1 VAAAPADA
9 DLEREIQQ
17 RGRELLA
24 AVEPHRLLHLTPSW
38 WQERLFEWATRD
50 PEFRVRLLRFVDV
63 LPTLRTAGAVA
74 DHVRQYFGR
83 GAPRPVA
90 FGSRVADRPPLR
102 PLLSRIVR
110 QGVFTMAER
119 FIAGRDAREA
129 LPKLRRL
136 VAEGVAYTLDVLGE
150 ATLSHREADA
160 YRDRYLDL
168 LATLAHAS
176 REWPGPEFART
187 VNLSVKLSALTPHF
201 EPAAPESTA
210 ADLLP
215 RFLPIL
221 QRARECGA
229 GIYVDMEQFRYRDLV
244 HRAFAR
250 ALEDPSLRGWDGA
263 GIVVQAYLR
272 DALDALEWAEELAR
286 RLGTSIAV
294 RLVKGAYWDEERV
307 VARQLG
313 HPVPVFEEKAATDW
327 NFERCTE
334 RLLAA
339 WPHLRPAFGTHN
351 PRSIAQAMVR
361 ADRAGVPREAL
372 EFQML
377 YGMAE
382 GLRRAVVRLGSRT
395 RVYVPVGELIPGMGY
410 LVRRLLENPS
420 NESWLVHKFEEAE
433 PEEGLQP
440 PHPPREDSEP
450 LRPAP
455 FRNPPAAEWHRPE
468 HREAMRAA
476 LARVRS
482 RFGEQLGP
490 LVGEREAAGGEALA
504 VRPPAERTAVL
515 ATVRLAGPSEVEAAV
530 ELARRAFPR
539 WRERGARRRGD
550 ILRRAADLLAE
561 RRWEFAATMVYECA
575 KPWRE
580 ADGDVVEAIDYL
592 RYYALQ
598 AERLE
603 RGERLELVP
612 GERNRLAREPRG
624 VAAVISPWNFPLA
637 IMAGMTTAAL
647 AAGCVAIV
655 KPAEESPVV
664 ARRFVELLREAGVPP
679 EAVQYL
685 PGRGE
690 LVGEALV
697 RHPGVDVIAFTGSAE
712 VGLHIIRAAAESP
725 PAPSGPK
732 RVIAEMG
739 GKNAII
745 VDEDAD
751 IDEAVAGVVASAFG
765 YAGQKCSA
773 CSRVIVVGTAYRE
786 FRDRL
791 AGAVE
796 SLPVGPPED
805 PWTAVP
811 PVISPAAKEKIERYL
826 DLGYAE
832 GQLVARGRAPEGEL
846 YVAPHVFEGISPDS
860 PVARDE
866 IFGPVL
872 VIFPADSFGDAL
884 SLANDAE
891 YALTGG
897 VFSRNPRH
905 LELAVREFRVGN
917 LYINRKITGAMVGR
931 QPFGGF
937 RRSGLGD
944 KAGGPDTLLPY
955 TLPRVVTEN
964 TLRRGFAEDFL
975 AR

>member
-1 VAAAPADA
+1 MAAPADA
-9 DLEREIQQ
+9 DLERAIQE

-24 AVEPHRLLHLTPSW
+24 AVEPHRLIQLTPAW

-63 LPTLRTAGAVA
+63 LPTLRTASAVA
-74 DHVRQYFGR
+74 DHVRQHFGR

-90 FGSRVADRPPLR
+90 LGSAVADRPPFR

-110 QGVFTMAER
+110 QAVFAMAER
-119 FIAGRDAREA
+119 FIAGRDAEDA
-129 LPKLRRL
+129 LPKLRAL
-136 VAEGVAYTLDVLGE
+136 VEEGVAYTLDVLGE
-150 ATLSHREADA
+150 ATLSHREADQ
-160 YRDRYLDL
+160 YRDRYLRL
-168 LATLAHAS
+168 LEVLGAAGEGW
-176 REWPGPEFART
+176 RGPEFARA

-201 EPAAPESTA
+201 EPAAPEATT

-215 RFLPIL
+215 RLLPIL
-221 QRARECGA
+221 RAARERGA
-229 GIYVDMEQFRYRDLV
+229 GIYVDMEQYRYRDLV
-244 HRAFAR
+244 HHAFAA
-250 ALEDPSLRGWDGA
+250 ALEDPALRGWDGA

-272 DALDALEWAEELAR
+272 DAEEILEWLESLAR

-313 HPVPVFEEKAATDW
+313 HAVPVFEEKDATDW

-339 WPHLRPAFGTHN
+339 WPRLRPAFGTHN

-361 ADRAGVPREAL
+361 AERSGVPREAL

-382 GLRRAVVRLGSRT
+382 GLRRAVVRLGYRT

-410 LVRRLLENPS
+410 LVRRLLENTA
-420 NESWLVHKFEEAE
+420 NESWIVHKFEEAD
-433 PEEGLQP
+433 PETVLRP
-440 PHPPREDSEP
+440 PAPPRE
-450 LRPAP
+450 RPAIVRAAP
-455 FRNPPAAEWHRPE
+455 FRNHPAAEWHRPE
-468 HREAMRAA
+468 QRQAMRAA
-476 LARVRS
+476 LDAVRT
-482 RFGEQLGP
+482 RFGRELAP
-490 LVGEREAAGGEALA
+490 LVGEHEPPGGEALA
-504 VRPPAERTAVL
+504 VRLPAEPDTVMATVHL
-515 ATVRLAGPSEVEAAV
+515 ATPHDAEIAV
-530 ELARRAFPR
+530 ERARKAFPA
-539 WRERGARRRGD
+539 WRAAGARRRGD
-550 ILRRAADLLAE
+550 ILRRAAELLAE

-612 GERNRLAREPRG
+612 GERNRLFREPRG
-624 VAAVISPWNFPLA
+624 VAAIISPWNFPLA

-647 AAGCVAIV
+647 AAGCCAVV

-664 ARRFVELLREAGVPP
+664 ARLFVELLREAGVPP
-679 EAVQYL
+679 DVLHYL

-690 LVGEALV
+690 VVGEALV
-697 RHPGVDVIAFTGSAE
+697 RHPEVDVIAFTGSAE
-712 VGLHIIRAAAESP
+712 VGLHILRVAAGCP

-739 GKNAII
+739 GKNAVI

-773 CSRVIVVGTAYRE
+773 CSRAIVVGTAHRE
-786 FRDRL
+786 FRERL

-805 PWTAVP
+805 PWTVVP
-811 PVISPAAKEKIERYL
+811 PVISPGAKEKIERYL
-826 DLGYAE
+826 SLAYAE
-832 GQLVARGRAPEGEL
+832 GELVACGRAPDGGW
-846 YVAPHVFEGISPDS
+846 YVAPHVFEAISPDS

-872 VIFPADSFGDAL
+872 LLFPADSFEDAL
-884 SLANDAE
+884 NLANDAE

-905 LELAVREFRVGN
+905 IELAMREFRVGN
-917 LYINRKITGAMVGR
+917 LYVNRKITGAMVGR

-955 TLPRVVTEN
+955 TIPRVVTEN

-975 AR
+975 GR